1 MNRLLTLLSLLAVAS
16 AANAADTWT
25 IDTRHTSVNF
35 SVRNFFSQVPGSFK
49 VASGQIIF
57 DSTNPSANSVEAVIS
72 VGTVN
77 TQEPDRDKH
86 LTNPD
91 FFLVEKFPTA
101 SFKSTKWEAAGEN
114 KFKVM
119 GDLTIKDITK
129 SVTLDV
135 ALLGTGPGNRG
146 RTISGWEATAR
157 INRKDWGVS
166 FGGSIGDEVAI
177 SISLQAVKQ
186 EAAPAAKPGG

>member
-1 MNRLLTLLSLLAVAS
+1 MKRIIILLSLLAASS
-16 AANAADTWT
+16 AANAADTWS

-49 VASGQIIF
+49 VASGQIVF
-57 DSTNPSANSVEAVIS
+57 DAANLSASSVETVIAVGS
-72 VGTVN
+72 VN

-86 LTNPD
+86 LNSQD

-101 SFKSTKWEAAGEN
+101 TFKSTKWESAGEN
-114 KFKVM
+114 KFKVT
-119 GDLTIKDITK
+119 GDLTIKDVTK

-146 RTISGWEATAR
+146 RTISGWEATTR

-177 SISLQAVKQ
+177 TINLQAVKQ
-186 EAAPAAKPGG
+186 EPAPEAKQG

>member
-1 MNRLLTLLSLLAVAS
+1 MKRLLALLSLLAVAS
-16 AANAADTWT
+16 AAHAADTWT

-57 DSTNPSANSVEAVIS
+57 DATNPSANAVEAVIS

-86 LTNPD
+86 LNSPD

-101 SFKSTKWEAAGEN
+101 SFKSTKWAAAGEN
-114 KFKVM
+114 KFKVT

-129 SVTLDV
+129 TVTLDV
-135 ALLGTGPGNRG
+135 ALLGTGVGNRG
-146 RTISGWEATAR
+146 RTISGWQAIAK

-166 FGGSIGDEVAI
+166 YGPSIADEVTLTI
-177 SISLQAVKQ
+177 NVQGIKE
-186 EAAPAAKPGG
+186 EAAPAAKQGG